1 MNLDR
6 DIERRLTDF
15 YSAEANVRAPD
26 RVLTTAL
33 ETIDDT
39 HQRRRLIRAP
49 WPFPSVNRNA
59 RLALVA
65 VFAIAA
71 GAIGLATFRPAG
83 TGPGA
88 HASPSPTASPR
99 SFPTPD
105 SSGNVAPIEAGRYAL
120 TGFPVDVSF
129 EVPAGWQACAMSPLE
144 QGVCGPDPSGR
155 GEPGFVFTIVENVV
169 ASPCQDTLLDPPV
182 GPTVDDL
189 VAAISSLKDFQATAP
204 VEVVVDGYHGK
215 QFDLVTPI
223 PLCALKT
230 WATTDRVNGV
240 GPGETNVLRIIDVDG
255 ARVMIAAAYFPAYN
269 PPDTRSVQD
278 AMAASVHFGP

>member
-6 DIERRLTDF
+6 DIERRLTDL

-26 RVLTTAL
+26 RVLATAL

-39 HQRRRLIRAP
+39 KQRRRLIRAP

-169 ASPCQDTLLDPPV
+169 ASPCQDKLLDPPV

>member
-1 MNLDR
+1 MNVDR
-6 DIERRLTDF
+6 DIERRLTDL

-26 RVLTTAL
+26 RVLATAL
-33 ETIDDT
+33 ETIDHT
-39 HQRRRLIRAP
+39 KQRRRLIRAP
-49 WPFPSVNRNA
+49 WRFPGLNSYA

-65 VFAIAA
+65 AFAVAI
-71 GAIGLATFRPAG
+71 GTIGLATFRPAG

-120 TGFPVDVSF
+120 AGFPVDVSF
-129 EVPAGWQACAMSPLE
+129 EVPAGWEPCFMSPFE
-144 QGVCGPDPSGR
+144 QGVCGPNPSGR
-155 GEPGFVFTIVENVV
+155 GEPGFVFSIVENVV
-169 ASPCQDTLLDPPV
+169 ASPCQETLLDPPV

-189 VAAISSLKDFQATAP
+189 VAAISNLKDFQATAP
-204 VEVVVDGYHGK
+204 VEVVIDGYHGK
-215 QFDLVTPI
+215 QFDLVTPLT
-223 PLCALKT
+223 LCALKT

-240 GPGETNVLRIIDVDG
+240 GGGETNVLRIIDVDG
-255 ARVMIAAAYFPAYN
+255 ARVLIAAAYFPAYN